1 MFPSDAYTLQENATI
16 YGKIIT
22 AGELVVNAKYLCSMQ
37 VDTNW
42 YWNKQ
47 SKHHFITVPT
57 RTILHPQLEVDA
69 ITAFHLIP
77 TSICSRTQTKQNIS
91 RQPICLTDADYDY
104 ILEEIDRRY
113 KIEFEREID
122 V

>member
-1 MFPSDAYTLQENATI
+1 MFTSGAYTLQENTNI

-37 VDTNW
+37 VDTSC

-47 SKHHFITVPT
+47 SKHHVITVPT
-57 RTILHPQLEVDA
+57 RTILHPQLEGDA
-69 ITAFHLIP
+69 ITDFHAIP
-77 TSICSRTQTKQNIS
+77 TSICSRKQAKKPS
-91 RQPICLTDADYDY
+91 QGSLY
-104 ILEEIDRRY
+104 
-113 KIEFEREID
+113 